1 MFAYLDSVDLSALSM
16 QDLST
21 FAATLN
27 MVRGMTRPDYFDHL
41 MQMASSGLMQGKTDT
56 NPESGYA
63 IANAKTGI

>member
-1 MFAYLDSVDLSALSM
+1 MIAYLDSVDLSALSM

-27 MVRGMTRPDYFDHL
+27 TVRGMTRPDYLDHL
-41 MQMASSGLMQGKTDT
+41 MQIASSGLMQGKANT

-63 IANAKTGI
+63 ILKN